1 MGEKFHF
8 LSFSLYFCAIFLD
21 SKRFFSEILLDFY
34 RNIITYDMKQ
44 SIENLYKL
52 DGRVPVGKA
61 LPFGLQHVLAMFVSN
76 IAPIMILAGAVGLDS
91 SISAVL
97 IQNCMVIAG
106 IGTLVQLYPV
116 WRIGSRLPIVMG
128 ISFTFLS
135 LAISIAA
142 AHGMGTL
149 IGAVIIGGLVEGT
162 LGLFAKYW
170 IKLIPPVVAATVVTA
185 IGFSLLPVGANS
197 FAGAVGLDSSISA
210 VLIQNCMVIAGIGTL
225 VQLYPV
231 WRIGSRLPIVMGI
244 SFTFLSL
251 AISIAAAHGMGTL
264 IGAVII
270 GGLVEGTL
278 GLFAKYWIKLIPPVV
293 AATVVTAIGFSLLP
307 VGANSFAG
315 GQGAAD
321 FGSMNNWI
329 VGSVTLLACLLCQIF
344 AKGFLRSLS
353 VLVGLIVGYILACF
367 MGMIDYSGLTNLSII
382 ALPRILPFTPEFN
395 IGAILSV
402 VAVYLVSAT
411 ETIGDTSALCN
422 SALKRDPNTKEMG
435 AAVCCDGFVS
445 SVSGL
450 FGCTPITSF
459 SQNVGLAAMSGV
471 VNRFTIAMGA
481 IIMIIGGIFPAI
493 GYVLTTIPQA
503 VLGGCTIMMFGS
515 ILFAGFG
522 MMARTGFSQR
532 NMVIV
537 SLSLSVGLGFTQATG
552 MFNIFPEIVRTVF
565 ADNCVAVV
573 FLLAVIL
580 NLVLPKN
587 LEK

>member
-1 MGEKFHF
+1 
-8 LSFSLYFCAIFLD
+8 
-21 SKRFFSEILLDFY
+21 
-34 RNIITYDMKQ
+34 MK
-44 SIENLYKL
+44 SSTENLYQL
-52 DGRVPVGKA
+52 DGRVPLGKA

-76 IAPIMILAGAVGLDS
+76 IAPIMILASAVGLDKD
-91 SISAVL
+91 ISAVL

-135 LAISIAA
+135 LAISVGAA
-142 AHGMGTL
+142 YGMGTL
-149 IGAVIIGGLVEGT
+149 IGAVIVGGLVEGV

-170 IKLIPPVVAATVVTA
+170 IKLVP
-185 IGFSLLPVGANS
+185 
-197 FAGAVGLDSSISA
+197 
-210 VLIQNCMVIAGIGTL
+210 
-225 VQLYPV
+225 
-231 WRIGSRLPIVMGI
+231 
-244 SFTFLSL
+244 
-251 AISIAAAHGMGTL
+251 H
-264 IGAVII
+264 
-270 GGLVEGTL
+270 
-278 GLFAKYWIKLIPPVV
+278 VV

-321 FGSMNNWI
+321 FGSLNNWI
-329 VGSVTLLACLLCQIF
+329 VGSVTLLACLLCQVF
-344 AKGFLRSLS
+344 AKGFVRSLS
-353 VLVGLIVGYILACF
+353 VLVGLVVGYVLALC
-367 MGMIDYSGLTNLSII
+367 MGMVDFSGIAGKSFL
-382 ALPRILPFTPEFN
+382 ALPRLLPFKPEFN

-422 SALKRDPNTKEMG
+422 SALKRNPHKSEMG
-435 AAVCCDGFVS
+435 AAICCDGFVS

-471 VNRFTIAMGA
+471 VNRFTIGVGA
-481 IIMIIGGIFPAI
+481 VVMIIGGIFPAV

-522 MMARTGFSQR
+522 MMARSGFSQR
-532 NMVIV
+532 NMIIV

-565 ADNCVAVV
+565 AENCVAVV
-573 FLLAVIL
+573 FLLAVVL
-580 NLVLPKN
+580 NLLLPKK
-587 LEK
+587 EME